1 MSMLRA
7 TFQRTLTARPLLPS
21 VTPACHIARRFNSS
35 SAKDADDFIPP
46 STQKTH
52 TDQLMGIISQS
63 IHVTAANTSNTPMY
77 RSGRFRK
84 GDIYKPSD
92 LDTSQPRVYRGP
104 SDRKSKKVDELKL
117 IGVNP
122 LDEYKNA
129 ELLSHYISPVGRLL
143 SREQTGLTAK
153 NQRRLSKA
161 VRRARAMCILS
172 PTAKLQ

>member
-7 TFQRTLTARPLLPS
+7 TFQRALTARPVLPS
-21 VTPACHIARRFNSS
+21 ATPACHIARRFNSS
-35 SAKDADDFIPP
+35 GAKDDSVFTPA
-46 STQKTH
+46 SAQKSH
-52 TDQLMGIISQS
+52 TDSLMNIISEAINAS
-63 IHVTAANTSNTPMY
+63 ASNTSNTPVY

-92 LDTSQPRVYRGP
+92 LDTSKPRVYRAP
-104 SDRKSKKVDELKL
+104 PSKKKDELNI

-122 LDEYKNA
+122 LHEYKNA

-172 PTAKLQ
+172 PTAKL

>member
-7 TFQRTLTARPLLPS
+7 TFQRALTARPLLPS
-21 VTPACHIARRFNSS
+21 ATPACHIARRFNSS
-35 SAKDADDFIPP
+35 GTKDEGRFTAPT
-46 STQKTH
+46 TQKTH
-52 TDQLMGIISQS
+52 TDQLMNIISEA
-63 IHVTAANTSNTPMY
+63 IHSSASNTNSTPMY
-77 RSGRFRK
+77 RSGGRFRK

-92 LDTSQPRVYRGP
+92 LDTSKPRVYRAAPG
-104 SDRKSKKVDELKL
+104 KKKDELNI

-122 LDEYKNA
+122 LHEYKNA
-129 ELLSHYISPVGRLL
+129 ELLSHYITPVGRLM

-172 PTAKLQ
+172 PTAKL